1 MKKWKVF
8 IVTHGPIREN
18 YYKNDLQ
25 FNNENW
31 GFVNVSDKKLD
42 ELMYNK
48 YEIIDI
54 LNLPHSVPIGKWYAE
69 SEAMYNIYNNKIH
82 EKYDYIGFIHYD
94 YELFNPLN
102 NEYQITNMIDEIL
115 SKKNIIYFSTALGD
129 YNAKILADI
138 NKPNQQVGEGF
149 NCYDYIIKDYNL
161 FYSTNETVDE
171 WKIQI
176 PKNICSAFLCPIKDF
191 NEMMKFISQIIES
204 KKLEIFD
211 TNHNYRQQG
220 GLIERY
226 ISVFLDK
233 LKKPFEIL
241 ELNHRYTEK

>member
-115 SKKNIIYFSTALGD
+115 SKKI
-129 YNAKILADI
+129 
-138 NKPNQQVGEGF
+138 
-149 NCYDYIIKDYNL
+149 
-161 FYSTNETVDE
+161 
-171 WKIQI
+171 
-176 PKNICSAFLCPIKDF
+176 
-191 NEMMKFISQIIES
+191 
-204 KKLEIFD
+204 
-211 TNHNYRQQG
+211 
-220 GLIERY
+220 
-226 ISVFLDK
+226 
-233 LKKPFEIL
+233 
-241 ELNHRYTEK
+241 